1 MSLVLYYH
9 PLASF
14 CWKVLIALYESDV
27 PFEGRIVD
35 LSDEASRAELDRIW
49 PVGKFPV
56 LADRGAGLELPES
69 SIIIEYLDER
79 FPGKSKFVPKNP
91 ELARDVRLLD
101 RFFDFYVHQPM
112 QKIVTDKIRPP
123 GSSDPYGVE
132 EARRTLATSY
142 GMLEQ
147 RVRDGAWLVGDAF
160 SMADCSAFPA
170 LYYANRVAPLG
181 EAHPRAQAY
190 LARLHERP
198 SVKRVFEEAGP
209 YFKNFPG

>member
-1 MSLVLYYH
+1 VSLVLYYH

-14 CWKVLIALYESDV
+14 CWKVLIALYENEI

-35 LSDEASRAELDRIW
+35 LFDEASRADLDRLW

-56 LADRGAGLELPES
+56 LADRAAGVELPES
-69 SIIIEYLDER
+69 SIIVEYLGER
-79 FPGKSKFVPKNP
+79 FPGKTTFVPKRTD
-91 ELARDVRLLD
+91 LARDVRLLD

-112 QKIVTDKIRPP
+112 QKVVTDKIRPA

-142 GMLEQ
+142 GMLER
-147 RVRDGAWLVGDAF
+147 RVRDGAWMVGDGF

-181 EAHPRAQAY
+181 EAHPRTQAY

>member
-14 CWKVLIALYESDV
+14 CWKVLIALYENEI

-35 LSDEASRAELDRIW
+35 LADPASRAELDRIW

-56 LADRGAGLELPES
+56 LVDRTARLELPES
-69 SIIIEYLDER
+69 TIIIEYLNER
-79 FPGKSKFVPKNP
+79 YPGASKFVPKKSGD
-91 ELARDVRLLD
+91 ARNVRLLD

-112 QKIVTDKIRPP
+112 QKIVTDKLRPVE
-123 GSSDPYGVE
+123 SRDAYGVE

-142 GMLEQ
+142 GMLET
-147 RVRDGAWLVGDAF
+147 RMRDGEWLVGDGF
-160 SMADCSAFPA
+160 SLADCSAFPA

-181 EAHPRAQAY
+181 NTHPRSQAY
-190 LARLHERP
+190 LARLHERS

-209 YFKNFPG
+209 YFENFPG

>member
-1 MSLVLYYH
+1 VSLVLYYH

-14 CWKVLIALYESDV
+14 CWKVLIALYENEI

-35 LSDEASRAELDRIW
+35 LADPASRAELDRIW

-56 LADRGAGLELPES
+56 LADAAKGLELPES
-69 SIIIEYLDER
+69 TIIIEYLDER
-79 FPGKSKFVPKNP
+79 FPGKSKFVPKDP
-91 ELARDVRLLD
+91 ELSRSARLLD

-112 QKIVTDKIRPP
+112 QKIVTDKIRPA
-123 GSSDPYGVE
+123 GKGDAYGVD
-132 EARRTLATSY
+132 EARQTLATSY

-147 RVRDGAWLVGDAF
+147 RVRDGAWLVEGGF
-160 SMADCSAFPA
+160 SLADCSAFPA

-181 EAHPRAQAY
+181 DAHPRARAY

-198 SVKRVFEEAGP
+198 SVKRVFDEAGP
-209 YFKNFPG
+209 YFVNFPG

>member
-1 MSLVLYYH
+1 VPLVLYYH

-14 CWKVLIALYESDV
+14 CWKVLIALYENEI

-35 LSDEASRAELDRIW
+35 LFDEASRADLDRIW

-56 LADRGAGLELPES
+56 LADRTAGLELPES

-79 FPGKSKFVPKNP
+79 FPGKTRFVPKHP
-91 ELARDVRLLD
+91 DLARDVRLLD

-112 QKIVTDKIRPP
+112 QKVVTDKIRPA

-142 GMLEQ
+142 GMLEE
-147 RVRDGAWLVGDAF
+147 RVRDGAWMVGDGF
-160 SMADCSAFPA
+160 SLADCSAFPA
-170 LYYANRVAPLG
+170 IYYANRVAPLG
-181 EAHPRAQAY
+181 EAHPRTRAY

>member
-14 CWKVLIALYESDV
+14 CWKVLIALYENDV

-35 LSDEASRAELDRIW
+35 LADPVSRAELDRIW

-56 LADRGAGLELPES
+56 LVDTGASLELPES
-69 SIIIEYLDER
+69 TVIVEYLDER
-79 FPGKSKFVPKNP
+79 YPGASKFVPRDSD
-91 ELARDVRLLD
+91 LARDARLLD

-112 QKIVTDKIRPP
+112 QKIVTDKIRPA
-123 GSSDPYGVE
+123 GSGDPYGVE

-142 GMLEQ
+142 GMLER
-147 RVRDGAWLVGDAF
+147 RVRDAGWLVDGGF
-160 SMADCSAFPA
+160 SLADCAAFPA

-181 EAHPRAQAY
+181 EAHPKAQAY

-198 SVKRVFEEAGP
+198 SVKRVFEEAQP
-209 YFKNFPG
+209 YFVNFPG

>member
-1 MSLVLYYH
+1 VSLVLYYH

-56 LADRGAGLELPES
+56 LADPLAGLELPES

-79 FPGKSKFVPKNP
+79 FPGKSRFVPKNP

-112 QKIVTDKIRPP
+112 QKIVTDKIRPA
-123 GSSDPYGVE
+123 GTSDPYGVE

-147 RVRDGAWLVGDAF
+147 RVRDGAWLVGDGL

-181 EAHPRAQAY
+181 DAHPRTRAY

-209 YFKNFPG
+209 YFKHFPG

>member
-1 MSLVLYYH
+1 MSLLLYYH

-14 CWKVLIALYESDV
+14 CWKVLIALYDNEVS
-27 PFEGRIVD
+27 FEGRIVD
-35 LSDEASRAELDRIW
+35 LFDDASRAELDRIW

-56 LADRGAGLELPES
+56 LVDRAAGRELPES

-79 FPGKSKFVPKNP
+79 FPGKSRFVPKDA
-91 ELARDVRLLD
+91 ELGREVRLLD

-123 GSSDPYGVE
+123 GKSDPYGVE
-132 EARRTLATSY
+132 EARTTLATSY

-147 RVRDGAWLVGDAF
+147 RVRDGAWLVGDGF

-181 EAHPRAQAY
+181 DAHQRTQAY
-190 LARLHERP
+190 LARLHEHP

>member
-1 MSLVLYYH
+1 MSLLLYYH

-14 CWKVLIALYESDV
+14 CWKALIALYDNEI

-35 LSDEASRAELDRIW
+35 LFDPESRAELDRIW

-56 LADRGAGLELPES
+56 LVDSDTGLELPES
-69 SIIIEYLDER
+69 SIIVGYLSER
-79 FPGKSKFVPKNP
+79 YPGKTTFLPKDAD
-91 ELARDVRLLD
+91 LARDVRLLD

-112 QKIVTDKIRPP
+112 QKIVTDKIRPA
-123 GSSDPYGVE
+123 GTSDPYGVE
-132 EARRTLATSY
+132 EARKTLATSY
-142 GMLEQ
+142 GMLES
-147 RVRDGAWLVGDAF
+147 RVREGEWLVGDGF
-160 SMADCSAFPA
+160 SLADCSAFPA

-181 EAHPRAQAY
+181 DAHPRARAY

-209 YFKNFPG
+209 YMKNFPG